1 MTFDAPLQIFEETVR
16 PEWIDYNGH
25 MNVAYYVLAFD
36 HATDA
41 WFDLLGLGEKYL
53 KATNCSIFQVEC
65 HVNYFQEVT
74 AGTPLRF
81 ELQLFD
87 FDTKRMHYLSRMYH
101 RDEGFLSA
109 TCEWMALHV
118 DLAARRSTALPEAT
132 LAKLGEIKDA
142 HAGLERPEQ
151 ACARIAIVRKA

>member
-1 MTFDAPLQIFEETVR
+1 MTYDAPLQIHEEAVQ
-16 PEWIDYNGH
+16 PDWIDYNGH

-41 WFDLLGLGEKYL
+41 WFDLLGIGLEYVE
-53 KATNCSIFQVEC
+53 ATNCSIFQVEC

-74 AGTPLRF
+74 AGAALRF
-81 ELQLFD
+81 ELQLLD
-87 FDTKRMHYLSRMYH
+87 FDDKRMHYLSRMYH

-109 TCEWMALHV
+109 TCEWMAVHV
-118 DLAARRSTALPEAT
+118 DLAARRSAPMPAAT
-132 LAKLGEIKDA
+132 ISRLQDIHEA

-151 ACARIAIVRKA
+151 ACARIGIVRKA